1 MCQTKSTT
9 GINCP
14 NCAWAAANGFRL
26 RPTLMFDPKIRSG
39 VPLGGYKVSLEK
51 LSEKR
56 AEDRPLRPVNK
67 PKKRKPSKEHTVNNE
82 NIAKKPL
89 KRPQTQSERS
99 KARKMKRRQL
109 QQNEIAAKRSNI
121 NTKANFTSP
130 PIATELE
137 IEDIK
142 IDIPNVETGV
152 APKAVNQK
160 KKPKTHF
167 RKTKKPGRA

>member
-1 MCQTKSTT
+1 MCQTKNTT

-14 NCAWAAANGFRL
+14 NCAWARANGFRL

-56 AEDRPLRPVNK
+56 TDDRPIRPVNK
-67 PKKRKPSKEHTVNNE
+67 TKHRKPSKEHTVNNE
-82 NIAKKPL
+82 NITKKPL

-109 QQNEIAAKRSNI
+109 QQNEIAAKR
-121 NTKANFTSP
+121 ANSITITTSP
-130 PIATELE
+130 ATATELK

-142 IDIPNVETGV
+142 IDVPKVETGV
-152 APKAVNQK
+152 APKTVNQK
-160 KKPKTHF
+160 KKPRTHF

>member
-1 MCQTKSTT
+1 MDSGWDQLLCS
-9 GINCP
+9 
-14 NCAWAAANGFRL
+14 
-26 RPTLMFDPKIRSG
+26 KIRSG

-56 AEDRPLRPVNK
+56 TADRPLRPVNK
-67 PKKRKPSKEHTVNNE
+67 PKQRKPSKEHTVKNE

-109 QQNEIAAKRSNI
+109 QQNEIAAKRANI
-121 NTKANFTSP
+121 NAITTSP

-142 IDIPNVETGV
+142 NDIPRVETGV
-152 APKAVNQK
+152 APKALNQK

-167 RKTKKPGRA
+167 RKTKKPGRAWSIFQ